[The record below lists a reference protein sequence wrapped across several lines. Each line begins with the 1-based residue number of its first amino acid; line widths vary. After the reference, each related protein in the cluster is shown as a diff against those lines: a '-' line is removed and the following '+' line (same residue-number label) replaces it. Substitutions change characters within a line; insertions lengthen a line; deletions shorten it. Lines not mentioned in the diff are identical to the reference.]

1 MTPTVVLV
9 HGWGFDAGV
18 WDGVRPLLDGLR
30 VRTLDLGFFGAPDLE
45 WPAEPVDLAVGHSMG
60 VLWLLTEGRGRWR
73 RLASVNGFPR
83 FTAAPEFPA
92 GTPPRMVQRMA
103 ARLADDAVGVLD
115 AFRARCGAGPAER
128 APDAGRLAGAPD
140 AARLAWGLDL
150 LSTGDG
156 RPVPADTVALAGEAD
171 PIVPLAMAR
180 AGFSN
185 VHALGGGHL
194 LPLTDPAAVA
204 AFIREALPSHE

>member
-1 MTPTVVLV
+1 MTSTVLLV

-18 WDGVRPLLDGLR
+18 WDAVRPRLDGLS
-30 VRTLDLGFFGAPDLE
+30 VRALDLGFFGPPDLAL
-45 WPAEPVDLAVGHSMG
+45 PAEPVDLAVGHSMG

-83 FTAAPEFPA
+83 FTAAADFPE

-103 ARLADDAVGVLD
+103 ARLADDPAGVLD
-115 AFRARCGAGPAER
+115 AFRVRCGAGPTQR
-128 APDAGRLAGAPD
+128 APD

-156 RPVPADTVALAGEAD
+156 RPVPADTAALAGEAD

>member
-1 MTPTVVLV
+1 MTSTVVLV

-18 WDGVRPLLDGLR
+18 WESVRPLLDGLS
-30 VRTLDLGFFGAPDLE
+30 VRTLDLGFFGAPDLQ
-45 WPAEPVDLAVGHSMG
+45 WPVEPVDLAVGHSMG

-83 FTAAPEFPA
+83 FTAAPDFPA

-103 ARLADDAVGVLD
+103 ARLADDAAGVLD

-128 APDAGRLAGAPD
+128 PPDG
-140 AARLAWGLDL
+140 ARLAWGLDL

-156 RPVPADTVALAGEAD
+156 RPVPADTAALAGEAD